1 MQLIISHL
9 LIHSLAI
16 TSLGNDGTWSP
27 FLVKV
32 GTPPSLLRLLAS
44 TEIPETWVIIPQ
56 GCPPNALNCSDARG
70 GIFDSDG
77 SRTWSYKTGIYNTSI
92 FQITTEINLQLNNA
106 AVYGFDTVQI
116 GSPGIDNATVDHQ
129 VVAGIVTQ
137 DFYLGSLGL
146 HNRQILFNG
155 DQQGLPSFISLL
167 SSSKQIPSLSYGFTA
182 GASYRKGTSNQTV
195 NKLLCD
201 TNRIQVQPMPA

>member
-1 MQLIISHL
+1 MPLIISHL

-16 TSLGNDGTWSP
+16 TSLGNDGSWSP

-44 TEIPETWVIIPQ
+44 TEIPETWVIFSQ
-56 GCPPNALNCSDARG
+56 GCPAVPLNCSDARG
-70 GIFDSDG
+70 GIFDSDA
-77 SRTWSYKTGIYNTSI
+77 SRTWSFKTGIYNTSI
-92 FQITTEINLQLNNA
+92 YQISTELNLQLNNN

-116 GSPGIDNATVDHQ
+116 GSPGMDNATVDHQ
-129 VVAGIVTQ
+129 VVAGIATQ

-146 HNRQILFNG
+146 HNRKVLFSS
-155 DQQGLPSFISLL
+155 DQEGLPSFISLL

-182 GASYRKGTSNQTV
+182 GASYRKGTSSQTV
-195 NKLLCD
+195 NNLLCD
-201 TNRIQVQPMPA
+201 TN